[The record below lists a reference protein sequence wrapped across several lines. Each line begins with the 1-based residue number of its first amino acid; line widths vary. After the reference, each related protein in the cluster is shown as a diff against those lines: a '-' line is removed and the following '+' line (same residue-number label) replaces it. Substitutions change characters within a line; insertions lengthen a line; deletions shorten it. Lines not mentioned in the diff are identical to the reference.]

1 MLYLFFI
8 CNFFFIILVT
18 ESLNYLRTS
27 KSLPLEEKRKLFRNT
42 QKNYGRTALCLSGGA
57 TFGFYHLGVVKALFE
72 ANLLPTVITGTS
84 AGGLIAALVCVR
96 TDDEL
101 VQVLKPE
108 LSQKLTACSESMDIW
123 VKRWWTSGSRFDA
136 VDWARKTS
144 WITKGSLTFREAYER
159 TGRILNISVIPYD
172 PHSPPKVLN
181 YVTAPDCVIWS
192 AGKIRNLI
200 CFH

>member
-1 MLYLFFI
+1 M
-8 CNFFFIILVT
+8 T

-181 YVTAPDCVIWS
+181 YITAPDCVIWS